1 MNRRVGIISY
11 GTGNLASLADA
22 FGSVGATCTLVNT
35 AADLA
40 DSDALV
46 LPGVG
51 HFGHA
56 MNFLRSSGLLQPIM
70 DQINGGL
77 PTLGIC
83 LGFQLL
89 AMSSEEGD
97 GDGDGDRG
105 LGILPFPIA
114 RIRPQMPQLHKV
126 PHLGWNPI
134 HHTFGSSRLL
144 SGIPSEEQVFYY
156 ANAYAAKWT
165 KDLAQPLATFSHG
178 EEFIA
183 LIEQDLVFGVQFH
196 PEKSRAQGVRLLKNF
211 LETK

>member
-35 AADLA
+35 ASDLA
-40 DSDALV
+40 GSDALV

-56 MNFLRSSGLLQPIM
+56 MNFLRSSGLLQPTM
-70 DQINGGL
+70 DRINGGI

-89 AMSSEEGD
+89 SMSSEE
-97 GDGDGDRG
+97 GDGDRG

-126 PHLGWNPI
+126 PHLGWNAI

-144 SGIPSEEQVFYY
+144 NGIPSEEQVFYY

-183 LIEQDLVFGVQFH
+183 LIEQDSVFGVQFH
-196 PEKSRAQGVRLLKNF
+196 PEKSRAQGLRLLKNF

>member
-22 FGSVGATCTLVNT
+22 FGSIGATCTLVNT
-35 AADLA
+35 ASDLA
-40 DSDALV
+40 GSDALV

-51 HFGHA
+51 HFRHA
-56 MNFLRSSGLLQPIM
+56 MNFLRSSGLLQPTM
-70 DQINGGL
+70 DRINGGI

-89 AMSSEEGD
+89 SMSSEE
-97 GDGDGDRG
+97 GDGDRG

-114 RIRPQMPQLHKV
+114 RIRPQMPHLHKV
-126 PHLGWNPI
+126 PHLGWNAI

-144 SGIPSEEQVFYY
+144 NGIPSEDQVFYY

-183 LIEQDLVFGVQFH
+183 LIEQDSVFGVQFH
-196 PEKSRAQGVRLLKNF
+196 PEKSRAQGLRLLKNF
-211 LETK
+211 LEN